1 MKNESMIRKI
11 LEGELVPAL
20 GCTEPMAFGLC
31 AAAARECARGAVE
44 RIGIEASA
52 AMVKGVQY
60 VKIPRSEGRCGGK
73 MACALGALAGRLAD
87 GMEVFRRVE
96 PEDVAAA
103 ERMIAEG
110 RVALTLAEDVPQL
123 WLRVT
128 VTGREGIG
136 AAILQDRHDNVVWM
150 AADGNVLRD
159 TCGGAEAEEA
169 LDYSVLSIES
179 ILDYCRNAPIG
190 ELARAEESVRL
201 NLALSADGFTREYGM
216 HVGRTLRERAGGDL
230 LGDDLLMYAVSA
242 ACAGVDARMG
252 GSGLAAMS
260 NSGSGNQ
267 GLTCTVP
274 IAAAG
279 ERMGRSR
286 EEIVRAAAFGNLVT
300 VFLKTHYDPVYG
312 RMSPICCA
320 ALAAGGAASGVAY
333 LRGADAACVR
343 RLMQT
348 VLGNVCGLVCDGA
361 KANCASKVG
370 MALHGAMQA
379 LLLAED
385 GAGADENCGIVDGT
399 LERTACNFFRL
410 AREGTCDMEGALCRI
425 EAEKTGGLQ

>member
-11 LEGELVPAL
+11 LEAELVPAL

-110 RVALTLAEDVPQL
+110 RVTLTLAEDVPRL

-128 VTGREGIG
+128 VTGREGTG
-136 AAILQDRHDNVVWM
+136 EAILQDRHDNVVWM

-159 TCGGAEAEEA
+159 TRGSAEAEQA

-179 ILDYCRNAPIG
+179 ILDFCRNAPIG
-190 ELARAEESVRL
+190 DLARAEESVRL
-201 NLALSADGFTREYGM
+201 NLALSADGFAREYGM
-216 HVGRTLRERAGGDL
+216 HVGRTLRERAV
-230 LGDDLLMYAVSA
+230 DDILAEAISA

-252 GSGLAAMS
+252 GSGFAAMS

-279 ERMGRSR
+279 ERMGRSP

-300 VFLKTHYDPVYG
+300 AFIKTHDDPVYG
-312 RMSPICCA
+312 RMSPVCCA

-385 GAGADENCGIVDGT
+385 GTGADENCGIVDET
-399 LERTACNFFRL
+399 PERTVCNFFRL

-425 EAEKTGGLQ
+425 EAEKPGGLR